1 MSFFDTSESE
11 WRHIQDWGK
20 TASKFMMDR
29 LQNESKISLD
39 ITMKKPKIVLP
50 DSFTDEDCS
59 LMVIDLG
66 DLNIER
72 IPLQFIDNIT
82 ESTVL
87 YHNHTIK
94 ITSSNILLAKYSQN
108 WKDPSPEDRKLLRF
122 VEDFDVN
129 VKCLLRRVP
138 KIDIPRFKLEG
149 NLPVLHFHLSP
160 IKYKQFLTALAA
172 FSGGGKDD
180 KSAATA
186 AAAET
191 AKKQQQQQQQQGK
204 GGGIEGGD
212 AQVEEGLSEDE
223 AAKRKKMLENNYTDM
238 DFSFNMP
245 MVVFS
250 MEWEADPAI
259 LIECGGFTIGFESK
273 AKSTEM
279 KFLLNKFTMTDFA
292 FDMEGRPKFA
302 SSRAQVSKTNPTG
315 DLISVLYIIRGQ
327 NAAEDERGTFINA
340 KFDELSMFA
349 PTKSLI
355 TLMDFLDACFL
366 PSDSNN
372 NNSPSSSS
380 SSSNEISE
388 YNSRKGKATT
398 TTTVT
403 KELSSSIGVATTSEA
418 STSVQSESE
427 SERSLCSSVSD
438 SDSKSPTVYLEL
450 AGKRTGTASNSN
462 DNGVKD
468 AEADVVAATEEEK
481 PKSKMVISGSINLF
495 KVTIVYDEDV
505 VPLSTIN
512 LKYFSFGYVA
522 EGRPYKVEGNFLS
535 LGVENLTDSKE
546 LYPQA
551 MESKDS
557 ASQEDM
563 FEFKYESTPQSTRL
577 NCSLK
582 NVHFVYLHYFF
593 QQFIDWFN
601 NFFKQNQ
608 KARAARRVK
617 FKDNVKVET
626 VYSPESPRDKSGF
639 LEFYVDMKNPIIIVP
654 QGPHSRNVSIM
665 DPGHLVAYNKYFF
678 RGVDMV
684 DLQVYYVSMKS
695 LNMTCAEW
703 DPNLECLNRIAE
715 LPQLIR
721 ETDLDVSVKYLL
733 DSTLDEKEMS
743 VSANFH
749 ETEKVEY
756 AITSNEVHFVLQRPQ
771 YQSLLA
777 LFDDNMMEYIKDPKY
792 KKPPSRAT
800 VEDAIKRHEQNKIDA
815 SRIKRNP
822 TDAESK
828 WSIAFKM
835 LSLDVGSSDSFMG

>member
-1 MSFFDTSESE
+1 MFFIVSFFDTSVSE

-39 ITMKKPKIVLP
+39 IILKKPKIVLP
-50 DSFTDEDCS
+50 DAFTSEDCS

-66 DLNIER
+66 NLNVER
-72 IPLQFIDNIT
+72 IPLQFCDNIN

-87 YHNHTIK
+87 YHNHTIR
-94 ITSSNILLAKYSQN
+94 ITSSNVLLAKYSQN
-108 WKDPSPEDRKLLRF
+108 WRDPSPEDRKLLRF
-122 VEDFDVN
+122 IEDFDVD
-129 VKCLLRRVP
+129 VKFLLRRVP

-149 NLPVLHFHLSP
+149 NLPVLNFHLSP

-172 FSGGGKDD
+172 FTGGGGSNNDNKTD
-180 KSAATA
+180 
-186 AAAET
+186 
-191 AKKQQQQQQQQGK
+191 QQQQQQQQQQ
-204 GGGIEGGD
+204 IEAAED
-212 AQVEEGLSEDE
+212 GLDEDE
-223 AAKRKKMLENNYTDM
+223 AAKRKKMLENNYTDI
-238 DFSFNMP
+238 DFSFSMP
-245 MVVFS
+245 MVVLS
-250 MEWEADPAI
+250 LEWEADPAI
-259 LIECGGFTIGFESK
+259 LIECGGFSIGFESK

-279 KFLLNKFTMTDFA
+279 KFLLNRFTMTDFA

-327 NAAEDERGTFINA
+327 NAEEDERGTFINA
-340 KFDELSMFA
+340 NFDELSMFA
-349 PTKSLI
+349 PTQSLI
-355 TLMDFLDACFL
+355 TLMDFFDACFL
-366 PSDSNN
+366 PDNN
-372 NNSPSSSS
+372 NNT
-380 SSSNEISE
+380 
-388 YNSRKGKATT
+388 NSDEMKVSR
-398 TTTVT
+398 
-403 KELSSSIGVATTSEA
+403 ELSSSFDIASSSENDK
-418 STSVQSESE
+418 
-427 SERSLCSSVSD
+427 SLYSSVSD
-438 SDSKSPTVYLEL
+438 LESKSPTL
-450 AGKRTGTASNSN
+450 AIVSGDESASTASGTKS
-462 DNGVKD
+462 DSGGEDGK
-468 AEADVVAATEEEK
+468 EKEEEKK

-495 KVTIVYDEDV
+495 KITTAYDEGA
-505 VPLSTIN
+505 VPLSTIS
-512 LKYFSFGYVA
+512 LKYFSFNYVA

-551 MESKDS
+551 MESKDA

-563 FEFKYESTPQSTRL
+563 FDFKYESMPQSTRL

-593 QQFIDWFN
+593 QQIIDWFN
-601 NFFKQNQ
+601 DFFKRNQ

-626 VYSPESPRDKSGF
+626 VYSPESPRDKAGF

-654 QGPHSRNVSIM
+654 QGPYSRNVFIM

-678 RGVDMV
+678 RGIDMV

-703 DPNLECLNRIAE
+703 DSNLDCLSNIAQ

-721 ETDLDVSVKYLL
+721 ETDIDVSVKYLL
-733 DSTLDEKEMS
+733 DSTLDEKDMS

-756 AITSNEVHFVLQRPQ
+756 AIMSNEVNFVLQRPQ
-771 YQSLLA
+771 YQALLA
-777 LFDDNMMEYIKDPKY
+777 LFDDNFMEYIKDPKY
-792 KKPPSRAT
+792 KKPPSKET
-800 VEDAIKRHEQNKIDA
+800 VQEALKRHEQNKIDA

-822 TDAESK
+822 TDADSK
-828 WSIAFKM
+828 WVVSFKKF
-835 LSLDVGSSDSFMG
+835 SLDVGSSDSFMG

>member
-1 MSFFDTSESE
+1 MFFIVSFFDTSVSE

-39 ITMKKPKIVLP
+39 IILKKPKIVLP
-50 DSFTDEDCS
+50 DAFTSDDCS

-66 DLNIER
+66 NLNVER
-72 IPLQFIDNIT
+72 IPLQFCDNIN

-87 YHNHTIK
+87 YHNHTIR
-94 ITSSNILLAKYSQN
+94 ITSSNVLLAKYSQN
-108 WKDPSPEDRKLLRF
+108 WRDPSPEDRKLLRF
-122 VEDFDVN
+122 IEDFDVD
-129 VKCLLRRVP
+129 VKFLLRRVP

-149 NLPVLHFHLSP
+149 NLPVLNFHLSP

-172 FSGGGKDD
+172 FTGGGGSNNDNKTD
-180 KSAATA
+180 
-186 AAAET
+186 
-191 AKKQQQQQQQQGK
+191 QQQQQQQQQQ
-204 GGGIEGGD
+204 IEAAED
-212 AQVEEGLSEDE
+212 GLDEDE
-223 AAKRKKMLENNYTDM
+223 AAKRKKMLENNYTDI
-238 DFSFNMP
+238 DFSFSMP
-245 MVVFS
+245 MVVLS
-250 MEWEADPAI
+250 LEWEADPAI
-259 LIECGGFTIGFESK
+259 LIECGGFSIGFESK

-279 KFLLNKFTMTDFA
+279 KFLLNRFTMTDFA

-327 NAAEDERGTFINA
+327 NAEEDERGTFINA
-340 KFDELSMFA
+340 NFDELSMFA
-349 PTKSLI
+349 PTQSLI
-355 TLMDFLDACFL
+355 TLMDFFDACFL
-366 PSDSNN
+366 PDNN
-372 NNSPSSSS
+372 NNT
-380 SSSNEISE
+380 
-388 YNSRKGKATT
+388 NSDEMKVSR
-398 TTTVT
+398 
-403 KELSSSIGVATTSEA
+403 ELSSSFDIASSSENDK
-418 STSVQSESE
+418 
-427 SERSLCSSVSD
+427 SLYSSVSD
-438 SDSKSPTVYLEL
+438 LESKSPTL
-450 AGKRTGTASNSN
+450 AIVSGDESASTASGTKS
-462 DNGVKD
+462 DSGGEDGK
-468 AEADVVAATEEEK
+468 EKEEEKK
-481 PKSKMVISGSINLF
+481 PKSKMVISGSINLL
-495 KVTIVYDEDV
+495 KVTTAYDEGA
-505 VPLSTIN
+505 VPLSTIS
-512 LKYFSFGYVA
+512 LKYFSFNYVA
-522 EGRPYKVEGNFLS
+522 EGKPYKVEGNFLS

-551 MESKDS
+551 MESKDA

-563 FEFKYESTPQSTRL
+563 FDFKYESTPQSTRL

-593 QQFIDWFN
+593 QQIIDWFN
-601 NFFKQNQ
+601 DFFKRNQ

-654 QGPHSRNVSIM
+654 QGPYSRNVFIM

-678 RGVDMV
+678 RGIDMV

-703 DPNLECLNRIAE
+703 DSNLDCLSNIAQ

-721 ETDLDVSVKYLL
+721 ETDIDVSVKYLL
-733 DSTLDEKEMS
+733 DSTLDEKDMS

-756 AITSNEVHFVLQRPQ
+756 AIMSNEVNFVLQRPQ
-771 YQSLLA
+771 YQALLA
-777 LFDDNMMEYIKDPKY
+777 LFDDNFMEYIKDPKY
-792 KKPPSRAT
+792 KKPPSKET
-800 VEDAIKRHEQNKIDA
+800 VQEALKRHEQNKIDA

-822 TDAESK
+822 TDADSK
-828 WSIAFKM
+828 WVVSFKKF
-835 LSLDVGSSDSFMG
+835 SLDVGSSDSFMG